1 VSDFEIE
8 VRRGAA
14 LFSRTDTLFGRSK
27 KYLGGI
33 VPAEVIKVIEN

>member
-8 VRRGAA
+8 VRRV
-14 LFSRTDTLFGRSK
+14 LFSRTDTLFGRGK